1 MNRGKNNIRELINGK
16 AGLAKIL
23 LIVFYCVGIFG
34 MAYGA
39 TREFF
44 ITLTPVALLLSL
56 LVMIIYH
63 QTVNLAK
70 EILLFISIFTAGFLI
85 EAAGVNT
92 GRVFGSYTYGEG
104 LGFKVFNTPL
114 LIGINWVLL
123 VWCTAV
129 ITDRFKIP
137 VIFKIIV
144 SSVIMVLYDVIMEQV
159 APAMDMWKFDDGAV
173 PLRNYTSWFLL
184 GVIFHSLVRLS
195 GFRPVNTIA
204 PFVLYTQA
212 GFFAIILIIF
222 KLAR

>member
-1 MNRGKNNIRELINGK
+1 MNQDKSNIRELINGK
-16 AGLAKIL
+16 AGLAKII

-34 MAYGA
+34 LAYGA

-63 QTVNLAK
+63 QPGDLAK
-70 EILLFISIFTAGFLI
+70 EIILFIIIFTAGFLA

-92 GRVFGSYTYGEG
+92 GRVFGSYSYGEG
-104 LGFKVFNTPL
+104 LGFKVFDTPL
-114 LIGINWVLL
+114 MIGINWVLL

-137 VIFKIIV
+137 VILKIIV
-144 SSVIMVLYDVIMEQV
+144 SSVIMVLYDVLMEQV
-159 APAMDMWKFDDGAV
+159 APAMDMWKFDDGAA

-184 GVIFHSLVRLS
+184 AVIFHSLVRLA
-195 GFRPVNTIA
+195 GIKPVNTIA
-204 PFVLYTQA
+204 PFVLYIQA
-212 GFFAIILIIF
+212 CFFVILLIIF
-222 KLAR
+222 KLA

>member
-1 MNRGKNNIRELINGK
+1 MNRGKSNIKVLINGK
-16 AGLAKIL
+16 AGLAKII

-34 MAYGA
+34 MAFGA

-56 LVMIIYH
+56 LVMIISH
-63 QTVNLAK
+63 QPGDLDR
-70 EILLFISIFTAGFLI
+70 EIILFISIFTAGFLI

-92 GRVFGSYTYGEG
+92 GRVFGSYSYGEG
-104 LGFKVFNTPL
+104 LGVKVFDTPL

-137 VIFKIIV
+137 VILKIIV
-144 SSVIMVLYDVIMEQV
+144 SSVIMVLYDVLMEQV
-159 APAMDMWKFDDGAV
+159 APAMDMWKFDDGAA

-184 GVIFHSLVRLS
+184 AVIFHSLVRLA
-195 GFRPVNTIA
+195 GIKPVNTIA
-204 PFVLYTQA
+204 PFVLYIQA
-212 GFFAIILIIF
+212 CFFVILLIIF
-222 KLAR
+222 KLA